1 MGKFITEG
9 RKLVT
14 IRTISDIKPIENADN
29 IEVVCVDGWTVVSKK
44 NEFKIGDSCLFFE
57 IDSLLPLDNE
67 MFSFLNKDKTYEIE
81 GKQYVRLRTIKLRGQ
96 ISQGLAL
103 PVRLPIDL
111 AHDLAKEQDGKFKDL
126 EVGLEYYYGVLK
138 YEPVDTNVA
147 GNAETAGTFPWFM
160 PKTDE
165 DRIQNVYN
173 KYNSLYK
180 DVEFE
185 ATMKL
190 EGSSISIAY
199 VSDIDKRLEKL
210 DYDEYPYNYET
221 GQVIVCSRNLALK
234 YSPESKFWLGAE
246 SIDMPTKIKEYCENN
261 NRQLDFQGELM
272 GPGIQGNI
280 EKFTSYHVFVY
291 RVWDIDNQCELL
303 PHEVDEICFKLG
315 FKQTPR
321 LFVNKIFQH
330 FETLN
335 DFLAASE
342 IPSINAKQAEGI
354 VYKST
359 TNVNGRQIHFK
370 VINNKY
376 LLKQQD

>member
-1 MGKFITEG
+1 MEKFVTEG

-14 IRTISDIKPIENADN
+14 IRTVSDIKPIENADN
-29 IEVVCVDGWTVVSKK
+29 IEAVCVDGWTVVSKK
-44 NEFKIGDSCLFFE
+44 NEFQVGDECLFFE

-67 MFSFLNKDKTYEIE
+67 MFSFLNKGKVYEVE
-81 GKQYVRLRTIKLRGQ
+81 GKQYVRLRTVKLRGQ
-96 ISQGLAL
+96 ISQGLIL
-103 PVRLPIDL
+103 PVKLTVEL
-111 AHDLAKEQDGKFKDL
+111 ADDIVKEQGGRFKDL
-126 EVGLEYYYGVLK
+126 DVGLEHYYGVLK
-138 YEPVDTNVA
+138 YEPVDTTVA
-147 GNAETAGTFPWFM
+147 GNAETAGSFPWYM

-199 VSDIDKRLEKL
+199 VSDDDKRLEKL
-210 DYDEYPYNYET
+210 DSIDYPYNYEY
-221 GQVIVCSRNLALK
+221 GQVVVCSRNLALK

-246 SIDMPTKIKEYCENN
+246 SLDMPAKIKRYCEDSG
-261 NRQLDFQGELM
+261 RQLDFQGELM

-280 EKFTSYHVFVY
+280 EKFDSYQVFVY
-291 RVWDIDNQCELL
+291 RIWDIDNQCELS
-303 PHEVDEICFKLG
+303 PVDVDKICFSLG
-315 FKQTPR
+315 FKQAPR
-321 LFVNKIFQH
+321 LFVSKVFEH
-330 FETLN
+330 FETLE
-335 DFLAASE
+335 DFLATSE

-354 VYKST
+354 VYKSVE
-359 TNVNGRQIHFK
+359 NVNGRQIHFK